1 MISIFKN
8 ISHTRISAQ
17 FARDAKDCLIAEVTM
32 MNGLRAS
39 NVIELRVKDAL
50 NAVTNKEYPGQKI
63 IENEK
68 YKTSSIYG
76 EKLVAIPDALYQ
88 QLLLYIEHCIPML
101 LNIEKSTRMFVCNE
115 NKPTLSQSNV

>member
-1 MISIFKN
+1 
-8 ISHTRISAQ
+8 
-17 FARDAKDCLIAEVTM
+17 

-88 QLLLYIEHCIPML
+88 QLLLHIEHCRPML
-101 LNIEKSTRMFVCNE
+101 LNIKKSTRMFVCNE